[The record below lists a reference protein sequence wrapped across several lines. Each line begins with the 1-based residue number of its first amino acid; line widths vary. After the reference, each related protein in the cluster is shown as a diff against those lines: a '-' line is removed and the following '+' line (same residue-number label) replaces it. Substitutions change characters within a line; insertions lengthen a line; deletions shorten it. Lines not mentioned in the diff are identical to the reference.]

1 MVDKKTDAT
10 LLLDNNGL
18 LTGILTDRVR
28 SAMVTLWLLLWVCL
42 IKCCWVYLIIYKDIA
57 FKVVAMGKNP
67 RLTRV
72 CDVMTPNPS
81 CVASNASA
89 IDALKKMVSGQFR
102 HLPVT
107 DNDKG

>member
-1 MVDKKTDAT
+1 
-10 LLLDNNGL
+10 
-18 LTGILTDRVR
+18 
-28 SAMVTLWLLLWVCL
+28 
-42 IKCCWVYLIIYKDIA
+42 
-57 FKVVAMGKNP
+57 MGKNP
-67 RLTRV
+67 KLTRV

-107 DNDKG
+107 DNEKGWCMVSYLQLSTESGH